1 MSYYMKSIAVIYGTS
16 GDNTK
21 SVATKIV
28 QHLGHATL
36 LDVAQLKPEAFL
48 NYDVLILG
56 TSTWGVGDLLD
67 EWESLL
73 PSVKKLSL
81 SGKTLAFFGLGDSAS
96 YSDTFVDGM
105 GHLYEAFQSSG
116 ARLVGSVDT
125 SGYDFEASR
134 AVVDGRFVGLALDED
149 NEYDQTDARIAAW
162 MDELLPIFE

>member
-1 MSYYMKSIAVIYGTS
+1 MKSIAVIYGTS

-28 QHLGHATL
+28 RHLEQAIL
-36 LDVAQLKPEAFL
+36 LDVTQVKPETFL
-48 NYDVLILG
+48 DYDVLILG

-67 EWESLL
+67 EWESIL
-73 PSVKKLSL
+73 PKVKNLSL

-105 GHLYEAFQSSG
+105 GHLYEAFQTSG
-116 ARLVGSVDT
+116 AHIVGSVDP

-149 NEYDQTDARIAAW
+149 NEYDQTDARIDAW
-162 MDELLPIFE
+162 MKELLPIFE